1 MNDRAMIEA
10 VLFVAESPVTTSELA
25 ELLERPVVEIDAE
38 LTAVQTDLRDGGRGV
53 VLRQVAG
60 GWRLYAHPDA
70 RPYLERFAATERA
83 TRLSNAALEALAV
96 VAYRQPI
103 SRGQVSE
110 LRGVDS
116 EHAMRT
122 LERRGLIGE
131 VGRAPGP
138 GSAVLYGTTEEFLE
152 QLGVNQVDDL
162 PPLADHVPPAS
173 ILDSLESDLRPE
185 ATSSGSTS

>member
-1 MNDRAMIEA
+1 MIEA
-10 VLFVAESPVTTSELA
+10 VLFVAESPVTTRELA
-25 ELLERPVVEIDAE
+25 ELLERAPAEVEGEILTLQAE
-38 LTAVQTDLRDGGRGV
+38 LRDTGRGV
-53 VLRQVAG
+53 VVRQVAG

-83 TRLSNAALEALAV
+83 TRLSGAALEALAV
-96 VAYRQPI
+96 VAYRQPV

-110 LRGVDS
+110 QRGVDS

-122 LERRGLIGE
+122 LERRGLITE

-152 QLGVNQVDDL
+152 QLGVNAVSDL
-162 PPLADHVPPAS
+162 PPLAEHVPPAS
-173 ILDSLESDLRPE
+173 IVDTLESDMRPE
-185 ATSSGSTS
+185 ATSNGSTS

>member
-10 VLFVAESPVTTSELA
+10 VLFVAESPVAASELA
-25 ELLERPVVEIDAE
+25 ELLERPTAEIDAE
-38 LTAVQTDLRDGGRGV
+38 LEAMQVELRDTGRGL

-83 TRLSNAALEALAV
+83 TRMSGAALEALAV
-96 VAYRQPI
+96 VAYRQPV

-122 LERRGLIGE
+122 LERRGLIAE

-138 GSAVLYGTTEEFLE
+138 GSAVLFGTTEDFLE
-152 QLGVNQVDDL
+152 QLGVNHLNEL
-162 PPLADHVPPAS
+162 PPLADHIPPAS
-173 ILDSLESDLRPE
+173 IVDTLEADMRPE
-185 ATSSGSTS
+185 PTSSG

>member
-10 VLFVAESPVTTSELA
+10 VLFVAESPVTTIELA
-25 ELLERPVVEIDAE
+25 ELLERPTTDVELE
-38 LTAVQTDLRDGGRGV
+38 LEAFQHELRDTERGL

-83 TRLSNAALEALAV
+83 TRLSGAALEALAV
-96 VAYRQPI
+96 VAYRQPV

-122 LERRGLIGE
+122 LERRGLIVE

-152 QLGVNQVDDL
+152 QLGVNEVADL

-173 ILDSLESDLRPE
+173 IVDSLESDLRPE
-185 ATSSGSTS
+185 APSSG